1 MPTVKKHKVE
11 FTPLIIKNGFADGGK
26 VKITAKKKKNT
37 ISSKLAVKLC
47 DHDFKYSHI
56 EHPPFGTYGTY
67 IPPDKEVVVC
77 RKCGQ
82 IIKNFVI

>member
-1 MPTVKKHKVE
+1 MPNIDNPQITHYV
-11 FTPLIIKNGFADGGK
+11 GDGC
-26 VKITAKKKKNT
+26 VPEHTMPTAKKKK

-56 EHPPFGTYGTY
+56 EHPPFGTYGSY

-77 RKCGQ
+77 RNCGQ
-82 IIKNFVI
+82 IIKTFVI